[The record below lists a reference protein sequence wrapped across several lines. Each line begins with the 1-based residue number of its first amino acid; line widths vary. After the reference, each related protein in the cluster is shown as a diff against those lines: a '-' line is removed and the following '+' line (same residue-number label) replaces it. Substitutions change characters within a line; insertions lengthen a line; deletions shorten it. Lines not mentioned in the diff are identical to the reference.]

1 MIDKTVLVNYCE
13 LIDEISDI
21 EARISKLSEDIK
33 RLKKRI
39 EDIENGDFV
48 VDKVK
53 GGEGG
58 WQGYIIEGVP
68 VPEYEKCKTVLLTK
82 KCHIENEYAL
92 LADRKL
98 ELSSER
104 TGVQR
109 FICGIKNPATRRIVT
124 FRCMDGMK
132 WSQVAKSMGSGY
144 TEESVRQAFG
154 RFLRKEF
161 GEK

>member
-1 MIDKTVLVNYCE
+1 MIDKAVLINYCE

-21 EARISKLSEDIK
+21 ETRINKLSDDIK
-33 RLKKRI
+33 RLQKRI
-39 EDIENGDFV
+39 EGIENGEFV

-98 ELSSER
+98 ELFSER

-109 FICGIKNPATRRIVT
+109 FICGIRNPATRRIVT
-124 FRCMDGMK
+124 FRCMDHMK
-132 WSQVAKSMGSGY
+132 WSEVAKSMGNGY
-144 TEESVRQAFG
+144 TEESVKQVFC
-154 RFLRKEF
+154 RFLKKEF
-161 GEK
+161 GKK

>member
-39 EDIENGDFV
+39 ADIENGDFV

-132 WSQVAKSMGSGY
+132 WSQVAKSMGNGY